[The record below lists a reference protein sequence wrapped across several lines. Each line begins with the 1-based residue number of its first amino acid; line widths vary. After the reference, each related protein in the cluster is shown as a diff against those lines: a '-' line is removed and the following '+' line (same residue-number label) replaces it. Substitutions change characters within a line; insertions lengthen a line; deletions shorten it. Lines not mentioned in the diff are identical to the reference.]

1 MTRIAILGAGGRMG
15 RNLIQA
21 VLERPEA
28 ELVAAVLRA
37 GDGRLGGD
45 AGELAAAGRTGVALT
60 DDAALA
66 AETADVVIDFT
77 LPESTRAHL
86 AACRAAGT
94 ALVIGTTGLSDAQRN
109 EIQAAATDLAVVLAP
124 NFSVGVNLSFR
135 LAELAA
141 RALGE
146 DFDVEII
153 EAHHR
158 HKVDAP
164 SGTAMRLG
172 EVVAGALGRDL
183 KGCAVYGREGHTG
196 ARDRN
201 TIGFATVRGG
211 DIVGEHTVLF
221 AGEGERVEITH
232 RAGSRMTFARG
243 AVRAALWVARR
254 GGSGL
259 FDMQDVL
266 GLRGC
271 GADAASSL
279 R

>member
-21 VLERPEA
+21 VIERPEA

-37 GDGRLGGD
+37 GDARLGGD
-45 AGELAAAGRTGVALT
+45 AGELAAAGRAGVALT

-66 AETADVVIDFT
+66 AEAADVVIDFT

-94 ALVIGTTGLSDAQRN
+94 ALVIGTTGLSDAQRH
-109 EIQAAATDLAVVLAP
+109 EIEAATADLAVVLAP

-141 RALGE
+141 RALGD

-164 SGTAMRLG
+164 SGTAVRLG

-183 KGCAVYGREGHTG
+183 KRCAVYGREGHTG
-196 ARDRN
+196 ARDRD

-232 RAGSRMTFARG
+232 RASSRMTFARG

-254 GGSGL
+254 GGFGL

-266 GLRGC
+266 GLR
-271 GADAASSL
+271 D
-279 R
+279 